1 MDRPI
6 FQYLEDDH
14 RRLDQLLVNAC
25 AVDGKIDTERYH
37 RFRTGLLRHIKMEEK
52 ILFPAARKAANG
64 KFIPL
69 ADKLRLDHG
78 AITALLVLPPDKDV
92 VKVLSYILEQHD
104 QLEEQAGGMYDIC
117 KNLTRKNIKEV
128 LTQLHLTPEVPVN
141 PFNSS
146 EYAFDATKRAL
157 SRAGYDYNEILKSI

>member
-6 FQYLEDDH
+6 FQYFEEDH
-14 RRLDQLLVNAC
+14 RRLDQLLANAC
-25 AVDGKIDTERYH
+25 AVDGKVDTECYH

-78 AITALLVLPPDKDV
+78 AITALLVFPPDKDV
-92 VKVLSYILEQHD
+92 IKVLNYILVQHK
-104 QLEEQAGGMYDIC
+104 QLEEQAEGMYDIC
-117 KNLTRKNIKEV
+117 ENLTGEYTEDV
-128 LTQLHLTPEVPVN
+128 LAQLRQTPEVPVN

-146 EYAFDATKRAL
+146 ENAFEATKRAL
-157 SRAGYDYNEILKSI
+157 SRAGYDYNEILSSI